1 VAAICFLWTGLLG
14 RGRGDDEQ
22 VGKRVGQANGAT
34 NLRLYAHQF
43 AQADD
48 AAANIIEAALK
59 VGETG
64 CEGPS

>member
-1 VAAICFLWTGLLG
+1 VDWLLG
-14 RGRGDDEQ
+14 RGRGDDKQ
-22 VGKRVGQANGAT
+22 VRKRVGHANAAM
-34 NLRLYAHQF
+34 NLRLYARQF

-59 VGETG
+59 EGETG